1 MRHRLLSSASAWVM
15 LVVLALSGCDHESSS
30 QQDQA
35 DAPSTDSLPPP
46 PFQLQG
52 DTKGTLF
59 TWVDADGSFQLSESL
74 EEIPAAHRKQVR
86 VVVEGHPPGGAEHV
100 YVADLSQ
107 GMQAAPV
114 QAMKRSEWE
123 ALGKAY
129 RDKKVA
135 ELAPPAPAPDTSPDA
150 LGVDAIVYGA
160 DWCKPCHLAEDYLK
174 KKGARVV
181 KKDIEEDPGASQEM
195 RAKLKRAG
203 MSGSSIPVLDVSGT
217 ILKGFS
223 TGAIDAALARAK
235 K

>member
-1 MRHRLLSSASAWVM
+1 MKRTHFVTSVYCAILLLPLGACDQEAS
-15 LVVLALSGCDHESSS
+15 DP
-30 QQDQA
+30 
-35 DAPSTDSLPPP
+35 DAPTEQGSGSPFPPP
-46 PFQLQG
+46 QFDLNAQ
-52 DTKGTLF
+52 TTGTLF
-59 TWVDADGSFQLSESL
+59 TWVDDKGAFQLSESL
-74 EEIPAAHRKQVR
+74 EEIPQAHRRQVR
-86 VVVEGHPPGGAEHV
+86 VVVEGHSPGGAEHV

-107 GMQAAPV
+107 GIDAAVV
-114 QAMKRSEWE
+114 QALGRSKWE
-123 ALGKAY
+123 ALGKTY

-135 ELAPPAPAPDTSPDA
+135 ELAPPPAAPDAEPAA

-174 KKGARVV
+174 KKGARVI
-181 KKDIEEDPGASQEM
+181 KKDIEEDPAASQEM